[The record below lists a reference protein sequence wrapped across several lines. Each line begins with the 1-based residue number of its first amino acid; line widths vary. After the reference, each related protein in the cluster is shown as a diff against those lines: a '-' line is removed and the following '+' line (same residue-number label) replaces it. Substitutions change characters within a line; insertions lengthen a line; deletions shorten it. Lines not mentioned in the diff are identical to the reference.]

1 MQPHITQPGA
11 PVSSISSECD
21 LNIGHSLLTFVS
33 IGFSNTS
40 KHKVHFGGKICNEY
54 THMNTRK
61 TNKNKTINTCKN
73 TRHMRLHAVQLSE
86 FVLPDYNKV
95 TRWILMHSS
104 TGKGGFYACN
114 ILRTLIVSHHY
125 RSWICTLQNRCNR
138 VGVPYTVE

>member
-11 PVSSISSECD
+11 PGSSISSECD

-73 TRHMRLHAVQLSE
+73 TRHTRLHAVQLSE
-86 FVLPDYNKV
+86 FVLPDYNSQSDQMDPNAQFYRK
-95 TRWILMHSS
+95 RWVL
-104 TGKGGFYACN
+104 C
-114 ILRTLIVSHHY
+114 
-125 RSWICTLQNRCNR
+125 LQ
-138 VGVPYTVE
+138 YTKDPNCIASL